1 MSCTDDVT
9 KGITKHIHQLHNIGI
24 KQTRNFAC
32 PEMSD
37 NVLLLLLNFKVA
49 HNNAFSS
56 FGVKSGTFLLLPFL
70 LKVFSH
76 K

>member
-1 MSCTDDVT
+1 MHGRRH
-9 KGITKHIHQLHNIGI
+9 KGYNNNIHQLHNIGI

-37 NVLLLLLNFKVA
+37 NVLLLLLLLNFKVA
-49 HNNAFSS
+49 HNNAFSN
-56 FGVKSGTFLLLPFL
+56 FGAKSGTFLLLHFFFY
-70 LKVFSH
+70 K